1 MLFVTV
7 FRRTY
12 AIFTYVSKKKNSTST
27 HICTYILTTCVS
39 LHVYAQQYV
48 NKQSLATSSRMILS
62 RIPGNCRLQLPGGRG
77 GEGRGY
83 LC

>member
-1 MLFVTV
+1 MFFVTV

-12 AIFTYVSKKKNSTST
+12 AIFTYVSKKRTQLVHKYV
-27 HICTYILTTCVS
+27 HTYY
-39 LHVYAQQYV
+39 VYAQQYV